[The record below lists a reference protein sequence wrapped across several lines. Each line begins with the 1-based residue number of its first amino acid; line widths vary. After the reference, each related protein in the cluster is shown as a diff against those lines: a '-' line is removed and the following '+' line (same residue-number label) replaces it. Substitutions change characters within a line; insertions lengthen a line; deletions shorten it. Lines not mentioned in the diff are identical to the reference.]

1 MRTDIC
7 SAINAKKVI
16 QFYYNG
22 GTRLVEPFCYG
33 VHRDTGNEV
42 VRGYQVGGHSESG
55 EPVGWKLFRVAEISN
70 LVIIDEYFA
79 GVRDYYNPND
89 SAMKTI
95 YCHV

>member
-33 VHRDTGNEV
+33 VHRDTGNEKEGTRLKSIEAPLATPRTGQLLV
-42 VRGYQVGGHSESG
+42 QNSHC
-55 EPVGWKLFRVAEISN
+55 LRVFCLGRLSVE
-70 LVIIDEYFA
+70 L
-79 GVRDYYNPND
+79 RRPNPNR
-89 SAMKTI
+89 
-95 YCHV
+95 